1 MVISLFS
8 LVAAIAWGRE
18 LLDRFSSTIEKLY
31 AAAAEPS
38 RWSEALRAV
47 EDLSGSAGAV
57 IGFVPMQPAGEP
69 GFVLSGRFSPEQCAE
84 YARDY
89 APICPRIA
97 MAVRR
102 PDIDIQ
108 YDSLLMGEAELDR
121 DPTYRWFEKNSG
133 VRYYIGAALSSVG
146 GYRVDTSL
154 QRTRA
159 QGHAQT
165 SDIELFSRL
174 RPHLDQALRLSNVI
188 GTLSAERR
196 IGLQALE
203 ALPHGVVAIDAA
215 QHILFANP
223 IADRLLA
230 AQDGL
235 TQVNGALAAM
245 RPAEARA
252 LARLL
257 GQAAS
262 NSGARGGWL
271 RVARPSGRRDYMLF
285 AAPLVVEEVLPGTRR
300 PKAMVAIFDPAARGR
315 IDPLVLQEV
324 FGLTRKEAE
333 VATLLAN
340 GQELA
345 AIATRLRMSPETARS
360 HLKMIFRKLEVNRQ
374 ADVIGLLSALGRVT
388 D

>member
-1 MVISLFS
+1 MS
-8 LVAAIAWGRE
+8 
-18 LLDRFSSTIEKLY
+18 LDRFSATIENLY
-31 AAAAEPS
+31 AAAAEPA

-57 IGFVPMQPAGEP
+57 IGFSPQQPGGEP

-89 APICPRIA
+89 APICPRLA
-97 MAVRR
+97 MAARR
-102 PDIDIQ
+102 PDIAIQ
-108 YDSLLMGEAELDR
+108 YDALLMGEAELDR
-121 DPTYRWFEKNSG
+121 DPTYRWFEKGSG
-133 VRYYIGAALSSVG
+133 VRYYIGAALSPVG

-159 QGHAQT
+159 HGHAQKR
-165 SDIELFSRL
+165 DLELFCRL
-174 RPHLDQALRLSNVI
+174 RPHLDQALQLSNLI
-188 GTLSAERR
+188 GTLSTERR

-203 ALPHGVVAIDAA
+203 ALPHGIVALDAA
-215 QHILFANP
+215 HNILFANP
-223 IADRLLA
+223 VAERLLA

-235 TQVNGALAAM
+235 TCVHGVLAAT
-245 RPAEARA
+245 RTAEARA

-257 GQAAS
+257 GQAGS

-271 RVARPSGRRDYMLF
+271 RVARPSGRRDYVLF
-285 AAPLVVEEVLPGTRR
+285 AAPLVVEDVLPGARR
-300 PKAMVAIFDPAARGR
+300 PRALVAIFDLEARGR
-315 IDPLVLQEV
+315 IDTAAMRAV
-324 FGLTRKEAE
+324 FDLTPKEAE

-374 ADVIGLLSALGRVT
+374 ADVISLLSALGRVS

>member
-1 MVISLFS
+1 M
-8 LVAAIAWGRE
+8 
-18 LLDRFSSTIEKLY
+18 LDQFSSTIENLY
-31 AAAAEPS
+31 AAAAEPA
-38 RWSEALRAV
+38 RWGEALRAV
-47 EDLSGSAGAV
+47 EDLTGSAGAV
-57 IGFVPMQPAGEP
+57 IGFVPIAPNGEP

-89 APICPRIA
+89 VPICPRIA
-97 MAVRR
+97 MAARR

-108 YDSLLMGEAELDR
+108 YDALLRNETDLDR
-121 DPTYRWFEKNSG
+121 DPTYRWFEKSSG
-133 VRYYIGAALSSVG
+133 VRYYIGSALSSVG

-159 QGHAQT
+159 QGHAQKG
-165 SDIELFSRL
+165 DIELFRRL

-203 ALPHGVVAIDAA
+203 ALPHGIVAIDAA
-215 QHILFANP
+215 QNILFANP
-223 IADRLLA
+223 VAERLLA

-235 TQVNGALAAM
+235 ASVHGTLAAT
-245 RPAEARA
+245 RSAEARA

-257 GQAAS
+257 GQAGS

-271 RVARPSGRRDYMLF
+271 RVARPSGRRDYVLF
-285 AAPLVVEEVLPGTRR
+285 AAPLVVEQVLPGARR
-300 PKAMVAIFDPAARGR
+300 PRALVAIFDLAARGR
-315 IDPLVLQEV
+315 IDPAAVQAV
-324 FGLTRKEAE
+324 FDLTPKEAE
-333 VATLLAN
+333 VATLLAS
-340 GQELA
+340 GHGLA
-345 AIATRLRMSPETARS
+345 TIATRLRMSSETARS

-374 ADVIGLLSALGRVT
+374 ADVIGLLSAFGRIS

>member
-1 MVISLFS
+1 MSL
-8 LVAAIAWGRE
+8 E
-18 LLDRFSSTIEKLY
+18 RFSSTIEKLY
-31 AAAAEPS
+31 AAAAESS
-38 RWSEALRAV
+38 RWGEALRAV

-57 IGFVPMQPAGEP
+57 IGFVPMQPTGEP
-69 GFVLSGRFSPEQCAE
+69 GFVLSGRFSAEQCAE

-89 APICPRIA
+89 ASICPRIA

-108 YDSLLMGEAELDR
+108 YDSLLMSEAALDR
-121 DPTYRWFEKNSG
+121 DPTYRWFERSSG
-133 VRYYIGAALSSVG
+133 VRYYIGAALSAVG
-146 GYRVDTSL
+146 GYQVNTSL

-159 QGHAQT
+159 QGHAQK

-174 RPHLDQALRLSNVI
+174 RPHLDQALQLSNVI

-203 ALPHGVVAIDAA
+203 ALPHGIVAIDAS

-223 IADRLLA
+223 VADRLLA
-230 AQDGL
+230 AEDGL
-235 TQVNGALAAM
+235 TRVNGMLAAM
-245 RPAEARA
+245 RPAETRA

-257 GQAAS
+257 GQAGS

-271 RVARPSGRRDYMLF
+271 RVARPSGRRDYVLF
-285 AAPLVVEEVLPGTRR
+285 AAPLVVEDVLPGARR
-300 PKAMVAIFDPAARGR
+300 PKALVAIFDLAARSG
-315 IDPLVLQEV
+315 IDPSVVQAV
-324 FGLTRKEAE
+324 FDLTPKEAE
-333 VATLLAN
+333 VAALLAS

-345 AIATRLRMSPETARS
+345 AIATQLRIAPETART

-374 ADVIGLLSALGRVT
+374 ADVIGLLSALGRLPG
-388 D
+388 